1 MRNDAVLEQVHW
13 ATNRHLSWPE
23 LRVFAFDHRSQMEAL
38 AGATPKKIGQFK
50 ELCLQATQAVAD
62 GKSGYGFLCDSRLGQ
77 NALFRSANTGLW
89 TGRPV
94 EWPGSRPLNWN
105 LN

>member
-1 MRNDAVLEQVHW
+1 M

-38 AGATPKKIGQFK
+38 AGATPKKMASLK
-50 ELCLQATQAVAD
+50 NWCLQATQVVAD
-62 GKSGYGFLCDSRLGQ
+62 GKAGYGFLCDSRLGQ
-77 NALFRSANTGLW
+77 NALFRSADTGLW

-94 EWPGSRPLNWN
+94 ECARLGARAGT
-105 LN
+105 